1 MSLTGCT
8 QAEIED
14 SKAIMIEDLEVTL
27 QSAAS
32 KKAITIYAD
41 GKWMADATESWLSV
55 TPNNGEG
62 TMELTLS
69 ADENPGEDVREAK
82 VILRGGNLI
91 NDIEIL
97 VRQNVNTHR
106 NVTPVTVTEALSLT
120 EKALAKIEGCQV
132 MAVTNGG
139 FVISD
144 NTSNLFVNGSA
155 SVEVGVGDMVA
166 VTGEIAKI
174 NEIIGM
180 NLYEVY
186 VESTDDVTYPEAK
199 DVTEEAAYAPGKVEY
214 VSITAS
220 CVGEK
225 LTINGKIVASIFKP
239 VNSVS
244 ALNKRDVVLTGYYIG
259 TSSNAAVLAMVSSE
273 DKGATPLLGKPLPF
287 NDNFD
292 WVEPLVQWD
301 IDNGRTTGDS
311 MGDKKTVNYGNA
323 YAIPDFEPT
332 FTGLMG
338 YESMFYDSKTVY
350 VCGGNYLKF
359 SKTNNCNGVRLP
371 AFAIEGTED
380 LLLSFDWGKNTGDNV
395 VLVVEIEGKGSI
407 NGESVSDKLTVGS
420 AFTWKSE
427 SIRINGADA
436 ETRICIRP
444 TAYTGKVSSDGSLYR
459 WFLDNVE
466 VVSLKGMS
474 EAEIQVSGLENE
486 FIVFEGLEPTDV
498 SFKVNSTSDYSLS
511 TTVDWLHL
519 DVTEGVA
526 FEEKTITVKCD
537 ESQLSTTRKGEII
550 IKSGLTTKSIAVIQ
564 SAAGQAL
571 DPLISVIC
579 SKPTDALLGE
589 GDEFSVAVQA
599 NVEYEVAI
607 SDEWIKAVEAP
618 ATKASVEKTEH
629 SFALDVNVSGA
640 PRTGFIRF
648 YNKESKVEA
657 VVVVKQE
664 NFEPRIDLEAP
675 RQLGFIPAEGKSVT
689 INISSNIDY
698 AVASD
703 LVTSVSG
710 DVAGDREA
718 TVTIPANTGATR
730 KVELVFSNDKYGYS
744 SRISFTQLGNDVLLA
759 DDFAWLASLEELYS
773 AANSGKL
780 FGQSV
785 EDNNPSGNAPNAYTA
800 GGLKN
805 DVFKNEFTK
814 QGYVDLNPSAKVIYP
829 QHYYLKMGK
838 TGNTTGLILPEIN
851 LSAASSVNIEF
862 NWACH
867 RRVVSEVHETD
878 PVDIVVEVKEGDTV
892 VYTSEV
898 FKTAQP
904 LGKMEWQT
912 VKLSIPSV
920 APGQR
925 ISVHPVDMKPGSN
938 VVPRWYIDNILITK

>member
-8 QAEIED
+8 QTEIED
-14 SKAIMIEDLEVTL
+14 SKAIMIEETEVNL

-32 KKAITIYAD
+32 EKAITIYAD

-69 ADENPGEDVREAK
+69 ADENPGEEIREAK
-82 VILRGGNLI
+82 VIVRGGNLI
-91 NDIEIL
+91 NDIEIV
-97 VRQNVNTHR
+97 VRQNVNTFR
-106 NVTPVTVTEALSLT
+106 DVTPVTVTEAMSLS
-120 EKALAKIEGCQV
+120 EKVQAKIEGCQV

-155 SVEVGVGDMVA
+155 SVEVGVGDIVA

-199 DVTEEAAYAPGKVEY
+199 DVTEEAAYAPGKVDY

-225 LTINGKIVASIFKP
+225 LTIGGKIVASIFKP
-239 VNSVS
+239 VNSVT
-244 ALNKRDVVLTGYYIG
+244 ALNKRDVFVTGYYIG

-273 DKGATPLLGKPLPF
+273 DKGATPLIGKSLPF
-287 NDNFD
+287 RDNFD

-301 IDNGRTTGDS
+301 KDNGRTTGDS

-338 YESMFYDSKTVY
+338 YESMFYDSKSVY

-380 LLLSFDWGKNTGDNV
+380 LLLSFDWGKNIDDNV

-407 NGESVSDKLTVGS
+407 NGESVSDKLTAGS
-420 AFTWKSE
+420 AFTWKRE

-444 TAYTGKVSSDGSLYR
+444 TAYTGKVSTDKSLYR

-466 VVSLKGMS
+466 VISQKGMS
-474 EAEIQVSGLENE
+474 EADIQITGLENE

-526 FEEKTITVKCD
+526 FEENTITVKCD

-550 IKSGLTTKSIAVIQ
+550 IKSGLTTKSVAVIQ

-571 DPLISVIC
+571 DPLISIIC

-618 ATKASVEKTEH
+618 ATKASVEKSEH
-629 SFALDVNVSGA
+629 SFTLDVNVSGA

-648 YNKESKVEA
+648 FNKESKVEA

-664 NFEPRIDLEAP
+664 NFVPRVTVTYAC
-675 RQLGFIPAEGKSVT
+675 GSTIPALPGVASKVVYHVDA
-689 INISSNIDY
+689 NIDFTVSADSWIKFPQTSCPKGEY
-698 AVASD
+698 DVTVDIEANPTDQVRTGKATLEFGLSPQEIVVNQFPAGTYYVETFDWVAPYVQQYIDKGKEMGDSMLDNKSYGIGSPYSTISD
-703 LVTSVSG
+703 FDKGMAAAGLESLFTTRKNEAIYPCLGNYMKFSKTDYMNGLRFPALPISGTADLTLTFDWACSNGDKVTLLVSLEGAGTIEG
-710 DVAGDREA
+710 TCEFTPVAGLADSYEWQPQ
-718 TVTIPANTGATR
+718 TVTIKGADSTTR
-730 KVELVFSNDKYGYS
+730 VKIGPKDFQDKKV
-744 SRISFTQLGNDVLLA
+744 
-759 DDFAWLASLEELYS
+759 
-773 AANSGKL
+773 SG
-780 FGQSV
+780 
-785 EDNNPSGNAPNAYTA
+785 A
-800 GGLKN
+800 
-805 DVFKNEFTK
+805 K
-814 QGYVDLNPSAKVIYP
+814 QRYFL
-829 QHYYLKMGK
+829 
-838 TGNTTGLILPEIN
+838 
-851 LSAASSVNIEF
+851 
-862 NWACH
+862 
-867 RRVVSEVHETD
+867 
-878 PVDIVVEVKEGDTV
+878 
-892 VYTSEV
+892 
-898 FKTAQP
+898 
-904 LGKMEWQT
+904 
-912 VKLSIPSV
+912 
-920 APGQR
+920 
-925 ISVHPVDMKPGSN
+925 
-938 VVPRWYIDNILITK
+938 DNIIIK

>member
-62 TMELTLS
+62 TMELTIS
-69 ADENPGEDVREAK
+69 ADENPEEEVRESK
-82 VILRGGNLI
+82 VIVRGGNLI
-91 NDIEIL
+91 NDIEIV
-97 VRQNVNTHR
+97 VRQNVNTFR
-106 NVTPVTVTEALSLT
+106 DATPVTVTEALSLS
-120 EKALAKIEGCQV
+120 EKAQAKIEGCQV
-132 MAVTNGG
+132 MAVTKGG
-139 FVISD
+139 FVVSD

-174 NEIIGM
+174 NGIIGL

-287 NDNFD
+287 KDNFD

-301 IDNGRTTGDS
+301 KDNGRTTGDS
-311 MGDKKTVNYGNA
+311 MGEKKTVNYGNA

-550 IKSGLTTKSIAVIQ
+550 IKSGLTTKSVAVIQ

-607 SDEWIKAVEAP
+607 SEEWIKAVEAP
-618 ATKASVEKTEH
+618 ATKASVEKSEH
-629 SFALDVNVSGA
+629 SFTLDMNISGA
-640 PRTGFIRF
+640 PRTGYVRF
-648 YNKESKVEA
+648 FNKESNVEA

-664 NFEPRIDLEAP
+664 NFVPRVTVTYAC
-675 RQLGFIPAEGKSVT
+675 GSTIPALPGVASKVVYHVDA
-689 INISSNIDY
+689 NIDFTVSADSWIKFPQTSCPKGEY
-698 AVASD
+698 DVTVDIEANPTDQVRTGKATLEFGLSPQEIVVNQFPAGTYYVETFDWVAPYVQQYIDKGKEMGDSMLDNKSYGIGSPYSTISD
-703 LVTSVSG
+703 FDKGMAAAGLESLFTTRKNEAIYPCLGNYMKFSKTDYMNGLRFPALPISGTADLTLTFDWACSNGDKVTLLVSLEGAGTIEG
-710 DVAGDREA
+710 TCEFTPVAGLADSYEWQPQ
-718 TVTIPANTGATR
+718 TVTIKGADSTTR
-730 KVELVFSNDKYGYS
+730 VKIGPKDFQDKKV
-744 SRISFTQLGNDVLLA
+744 
-759 DDFAWLASLEELYS
+759 
-773 AANSGKL
+773 SG
-780 FGQSV
+780 
-785 EDNNPSGNAPNAYTA
+785 A
-800 GGLKN
+800 
-805 DVFKNEFTK
+805 K
-814 QGYVDLNPSAKVIYP
+814 QRYFL
-829 QHYYLKMGK
+829 
-838 TGNTTGLILPEIN
+838 
-851 LSAASSVNIEF
+851 
-862 NWACH
+862 
-867 RRVVSEVHETD
+867 
-878 PVDIVVEVKEGDTV
+878 
-892 VYTSEV
+892 
-898 FKTAQP
+898 
-904 LGKMEWQT
+904 
-912 VKLSIPSV
+912 
-920 APGQR
+920 
-925 ISVHPVDMKPGSN
+925 
-938 VVPRWYIDNILITK
+938 DNIIIK